1 MHHAVQIE
9 AADTAFISS
18 PIPPSPAPGTFLGN
32 AAAAVER
39 VMADAHE
46 ANRISEVLVL
56 HRLVALLR
64 AAADDAAVAGR

>member
-1 MHHAVQIE
+1 MHHAIQIE
-9 AADTAFISS
+9 AAAAFISS
-18 PIPPSPAPGTFLGN
+18 SLPPSPEPGKFLGD
-32 AAAAVER
+32 AATAIEH

-64 AAADDAAVAGR
+64 AAATDPAVTGR

>member
-1 MHHAVQIE
+1 MHHTVHAE
-9 AADTAFISS
+9 AAAAFMSS
-18 PIPPSPAPGTFLGN
+18 SQPPSPAPGAFLGN
-32 AAAAVER
+32 AATAVEQ

-64 AAADDAAVAGR
+64 AAADDAALAGR